1 MTFEYP
7 KGGGNNS
14 VAEYMASGLPWV
26 TSSNV
31 SSSVPA
37 EIDFPMVTSNITVRN
52 NAVAGTSNLK
62 FGYSAN
68 GVKSSNYFL
77 LEPQQDISVDVRVKS
92 IFLLST
98 SASLVFSVHA
108 GLTTIES
115 RGFPVLTGSAVYGTA
130 GATSGSYGYGKIGD
144 WGVSSSAAVGGG
156 NGVG

>member
-7 KGGGNNS
+7 KAGVNAA
-14 VAEYMASGLPWV
+14 VEYMVSGLPWV

-31 SSSVPA
+31 SSSTPA
-37 EIDFPMVTSNITVRN
+37 QIDFPMVTSNVTVRN

-62 FGYSAN
+62 FGYSSN
-68 GVKSSNYFL
+68 GVKASNYFL
-77 LEPQQDISVDVRVKS
+77 LEPQQAVSVDVRVKS

-130 GATSGSYGYGKIGD
+130 GMASGSYGYGKIGD
-144 WGVSSSAAVGGG
+144 WGVSSSAAPGGG
-156 NGVG
+156 NGLG